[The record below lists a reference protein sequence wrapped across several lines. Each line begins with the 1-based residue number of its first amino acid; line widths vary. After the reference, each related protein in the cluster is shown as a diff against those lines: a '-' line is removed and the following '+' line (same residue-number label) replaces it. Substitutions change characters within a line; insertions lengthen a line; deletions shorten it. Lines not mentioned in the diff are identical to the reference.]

1 MYLTI
6 IGTLMSFLR
15 LKSLFTKFWPYLLI
29 LCLTAVYFYFLLID
43 SRYFF
48 YDDFTA
54 FTFVVPRTYTRIIA
68 DSLASRDI
76 DRHKIIG
83 YLLTKFLYH
92 TVSTRVEMYFAAL
105 FIIHSLNSNLLFSLL
120 RRLTRHTLTSFVLSA
135 VFAWRFYLWWFSN
148 IHTLLAALF
157 SLCVVHLWLNFLSS
171 RRFLPLALIWLI
183 SPLMIYSYGS
193 SFFVFP
199 ALFFLTAS
207 IYGFRNARQYLLY
220 LSPFILLLIVYFFV
234 YTRAPDSLTRFSMP
248 ENPYFRPISVST
260 FLNVQAQFLHALNPL
275 LPVSIPLLGLVAG
288 ALLIL
293 TAAAA
298 GHSFWLLAAYLT
310 SIAPNSFFPNHTMF
324 YYLYYPIIFLLVF
337 IARLMRTRYWPVALI
352 SVIVLL
358 NPVVNLSQIA
368 FRLRHPAP
376 NFEIKSIHL
385 IDQAVTQAVKS
396 GQTRIKLSNWEVT
409 PNLNHAIDNQALPLF
424 LSGPQKDRFHY
435 SYSRDTQ
442 ILTLTPRP

>member
-1 MYLTI
+1 MAFARRVSISSTFPPLSYCLLSI
-6 IGTLMSFLR
+6 FL
-15 LKSLFTKFWPYLLI
+15 FIP
-29 LCLTAVYFYFLLID
+29 
-43 SRYFF
+43 
-48 YDDFTA
+48 
-54 FTFVVPRTYTRIIA
+54 VPRT
-68 DSLASRDI
+68 
-76 DRHKIIG
+76 
-83 YLLTKFLYH
+83 
-92 TVSTRVEMYFAAL
+92 AL
-105 FIIHSLNSNLLFSLL
+105 PAFPCPK
-120 RRLTRHTLTSFVLSA
+120 TLTSGRFQSALS
-135 VFAWRFYLWWFSN
+135 
-148 IHTLLAALF
+148 
-157 SLCVVHLWLNFLSS
+157 
-171 RRFLPLALIWLI
+171 
-183 SPLMIYSYGS
+183 
-193 SFFVFP
+193 
-199 ALFFLTAS
+199 
-207 IYGFRNARQYLLY
+207 
-220 LSPFILLLIVYFFV
+220 
-234 YTRAPDSLTRFSMP
+234 
-248 ENPYFRPISVST
+248 
-260 FLNVQAQFLHALNPL
+260 
-275 LPVSIPLLGLVAG
+275 SIPLLGLVAG

>member
-6 IGTLMSFLR
+6 IGTPMSFLR

-92 TVSTRVEMYFAAL
+92 TVSTRVEMY
-105 FIIHSLNSNLLFSLL
+105 
-120 RRLTRHTLTSFVLSA
+120 
-135 VFAWRFYLWWFSN
+135 
-148 IHTLLAALF
+148 LAALF

-183 SPLMIYSYGS
+183 SPLMIYSYGP

-220 LSPFILLLIVYFFV
+220 LFPFILLLIVYFFV

-324 YYLYYPIIFLLVF
+324 YYLYFPIIFLFVF

-442 ILTLTPRP
+442 ILPLTPRP